1 MRLFVSKTILEKLF
15 ISFRISYYCCFGFK
29 GNLEFPD
36 FLQKGFI
43 TSRKKT
49 FVTNDGWC
57 VCVCAFAFVRFSFA
71 RLCVRERAREKFNK
85 KVFPTKI
92 SLQSVSIPPKSNYSH
107 RISSFFYIKRLRCAK
122 LVSYRRK

>member
-57 VCVCAFAFVRFSFA
+57 VCVCAFFVCAFVCSRESEREIQQKGVSYENFSPVCFHSA
-71 RLCVRERAREKFNK
+71 KEQLLS
-85 KVFPTKI
+85 PKI
-92 SLQSVSIPPKSNYSH
+92 VI
-107 RISSFFYIKRLRCAK
+107 FYIKRLRCAK